1 MLFNS
6 TPMPDN
12 TPKNNSVHTTVLK
25 DETLHWLSPTGP
37 EESRYNGKTFID
49 ATFGGG
55 GITEE
60 LLKKGANVLAI
71 DQDASA
77 FARRQDLSELYPQ
90 TFIPVHANFDKISSI
105 IEEHHLQEI
114 HGITLDLGLSSDQL
128 DTPERGFAYRTN
140 GPLDMRM
147 NPAHQDVTAAD
158 LLNTLPESQI
168 ADLFYLYGD
177 EKKSRALARFIVA
190 QRKEEMFSTTPQ
202 LVKIIETL
210 YPTKIGHKNQRRSH
224 PALRLFQALRIAVN
238 HELSALEAALPAA
251 ANALA
256 PNGHLAIV
264 TFHSLEERIV
274 KQTYKTL
281 TATSHDQFGRI
292 TESSKFRIPLRKAK
306 PSEKELEENN
316 RARSGTL
323 RVLQKI

>member
-6 TPMPDN
+6 TSMPDN
-12 TPKNNSVHTTVLK
+12 TPKNQSVHTTVLK
-25 DETLHWLSPTGP
+25 DETLHWLSPTGD
-37 EESRYNGKTFID
+37 YHGKTFID
-49 ATFGGG
+49 GTFGGG

-77 FARRQDLSELYPQ
+77 FERRQDLSELYPQ

-177 EKKSRALARFIVA
+177 EKKSRRLANMVITA
-190 QRKEEMFSTTPQ
+190 RKTEDFTTTPQ
-202 LVKIIETL
+202 LVNIIETL
-210 YPTKIGHKNQRRSH
+210 YPAKIGQRRSH

-251 ANALA
+251 AKALA

-292 TESSKFRIPLRKAK
+292 TQAPKFRIPLRKAK